1 MGQVCSVGFLVWGK
15 SSLEGLYITTETN
28 YIISVIVR
36 SSLISHEKASKS
48 QPKFSPI
55 HPASR

>member
-36 SSLISHEKASKS
+36 SHSPSKS
-48 QPKFSPI
+48 MS
-55 HPASR
+55 